1 MDRGYCLRRRPTLL
15 IFRFGVALLALAL
28 VLPGT
33 LAAGESHADPGADA
47 GADDGLE
54 RFLAA
59 ERALGSGDRAT
70 FDALLSGLGD
80 YPLYP
85 YLRYAVLAADLAGAS
100 DQAIEAFLAD
110 FPATPLAER
119 LRGTYLGR
127 LAAQGR
133 WADYA
138 RLYRPDDA
146 TERRCLYLRALIE
159 TGRGLEALTPT
170 ELEPLWLA
178 PRSQPAA
185 CDPVFAAWTESGG
198 LTEGLVWARIRLAL
212 EAGEPGLARYLGGR
226 LAEPERPWLDLW
238 LQVRARPELVLEPQ
252 PLAGEHPQKAAILAQ
267 GIAGLARTRPA
278 DAQRALATW
287 SGRLAADPQAQE
299 SAAQAVARALFR
311 SDRPEDQG
319 QALAVWDALP
329 ARADNLAAQEERV
342 RAAVRL
348 QAWGRV
354 ADWIGRMP
362 EGGEKSDRWLY
373 WLGRAQAALGLAAQ
387 AEQSLARAAERRS
400 LWAFLAAD
408 RRGLPYRLDHRP
420 VPAAPGQIGRL
431 AADPALARIR
441 ELRRLGRQAEM
452 RREWRTL
459 TRDLDEAGLMAA
471 AYVADLL
478 GWHDQAIF
486 TLARTGYWDDLELRF
501 PLRYRDLVAEQAW
514 QTGIGEDWIFAVLRQ
529 ESVFAP
535 DVASSAGALGLMQ
548 LMPATARQVARELTP
563 ARAAPAR
570 SQILDPALNISLGS
584 TYLAWMRDRFGHA
597 ALATAAYNAG
607 PHRVRR
613 WLPEDCMEA
622 DLWILSIPFAETRGY
637 VERVLAYRVIY
648 GARLGLEPVRLSDLL
663 PPVPGRSN
671 E

>member
-1 MDRGYCLRRRPTLL
+1 MDRGYCLRRRPTLRN
-15 IFRFGVALLALAL
+15 FRLGAALLALAAL
-28 VLPGT
+28 VPAA
-33 LAAGESHADPGADA
+33 LAAAEPPADL

-70 FDALLSGLGD
+70 FEALLPGLSD

-85 YLRYAVLAADLAGAS
+85 YLRHAVLAADLAGAS

-127 LAAQGR
+127 LATQGR

-138 RLYRPDDA
+138 RLYRADDS
-146 TERRCLYLRALIE
+146 TERRCLYLRSLIE
-159 TGRGLEALTPT
+159 TGRAPEALNPGSV
-170 ELEPLWLA
+170 EPLWLA

-212 EAGEPGLARYLGGR
+212 EAGEAGLALYLGGR
-226 LAEPERPWLDLW
+226 LADPERPWLELW

-252 PLAGEHPQKAAILAQ
+252 SLPGDHPQKAAILAQ
-267 GIAGLARTRPA
+267 GIRGLAPTRPA
-278 DAQRALATW
+278 DAQRALVTW
-287 SGRLAADPQAQE
+287 AGRIAADPHAQE
-299 SAAQAVARALFR
+299 SASQAVARALFR
-311 SDRPEDQG
+311 SDRPEDREL
-319 QALAVWDALP
+319 ALAVWDALP
-329 ARADNLAAQEERV
+329 AGADNLPAQEERV

-362 EGGEKSDRWLY
+362 QGEEKSDRWLY
-373 WLGRAQAALGLAAQ
+373 WLGRAQAALGLAGE

-400 LWAFLAAD
+400 LWGFLAAD
-408 RRGLPYRLDHRP
+408 RLGLPYRLDHRP
-420 VPAAPGQIGRL
+420 VPAEPEQIGRL
-431 AADPALARIR
+431 AADPAMGRIR

-459 TRDLDEAGLMAA
+459 TRDLDDAGLMAA
-471 AYVADLL
+471 AYMADLL

-514 QTGIGEDWIFAVLRQ
+514 QTGLGEDWIFAVLRQ
-529 ESVFAP
+529 ESVFAA

-548 LMPATARQVARELTP
+548 LMPATARQVAGEITP
-563 ARAAPAR
+563 ARAAPGR
-570 SQILDPALNISLGS
+570 SQILDPELNITLGS

-613 WLPEDCMEA
+613 WLPDDCMEA

-637 VERVLAYRVIY
+637 VERVLAYRIIY
-648 GARLGLEPVRLSDLL
+648 GARLGLEPVRVSDLL
-663 PPVPGRSN
+663 PPVPGRGN